1 MILIPL
7 ASVFLYYS
15 LLSLYKKIIL
25 TNKKIFYLLFL
36 ILYCRFFI
44 MSDTNK
50 EKKQE
55 NSRPLGAVLGWLNL
69 SPTLPDNQD
78 NMTGATAGLC

>member
-1 MILIPL
+1 
-7 ASVFLYYS
+7 
-15 LLSLYKKIIL
+15 
-25 TNKKIFYLLFL
+25 
-36 ILYCRFFI
+36 

-55 NSRPLGAVLGWLNL
+55 NNRPLGAVLGWLNL

-78 NMTGATAGLC
+78 NMAGATAGLY

>member
-1 MILIPL
+1 
-7 ASVFLYYS
+7 
-15 LLSLYKKIIL
+15 
-25 TNKKIFYLLFL
+25 
-36 ILYCRFFI
+36 